1 MPTQGTKHN
10 SALAL
15 WLNRVG
21 MTSREFMRRVG
32 ITGFGKMGKLLDGT
46 ETPQLVLAYE
56 IERITEGGV
65 PMEAWMASKHARSF
79 LKEARLRQPEEY
91 RPKKEVH
98 REDEDDEA
106 SE

>member
-21 MTSREFMRRVG
+21 MTSREFMRRTG
-32 ITGFGKMGKLLDGT
+32 IKGFQNMSRLLNG
-46 ETPQLVLAYE
+46 EAAPQLVLAYE

-65 PMEAWMASKHARSF
+65 PMEAWMAAKEARAF
-79 LKEARLRQPEEY
+79 LKEARSRQPEEY
-91 RPKKEVH
+91 RPKKTPVK
-98 REDEDDEA
+98 DEDDDE
-106 SE
+106 E